1 MCSTGPMKTST
12 KNLLFGILAL
22 VVAVIVASVIVNVAL
37 TFLAAAIK
45 FALIAL
51 VALLLLGVG
60 WVWWARIRSRD

>member
-60 WVWWARIRSRD
+60 WVSWARVRSRD